1 MPQVFE
7 EEATFTA
14 LDFETATSQPS
25 SVCQIGLVRF
35 EAGIIVEEVE
45 HFIQPPKNA
54 YFYKNIEIHGI
65 NPKDTEDA
73 PTFDYI
79 WQEVKHL
86 IEDEV
91 IVAHNSRFDVNC
103 LRSTL
108 AYYDEVQPVFDERCT
123 QVIYRRGLA
132 YLTKKYHIP
141 LDHHNALSDARA
153 CGLLYLKHL
162 QKKHLPKTGNLFFI

>member
-1 MPQVFE
+1 MPQSFQ

-35 EAGIIVEEVE
+35 EEGEIVEEVE
-45 HFIQPPKNA
+45 RFIQPPKNT

-65 NPKDTEDA
+65 QPEDTIDA
-73 PTFDYI
+73 PTFEYVWWD
-79 WQEVKHL
+79 VKRL
-86 IEDEV
+86 IEDQV
-91 IVAHNSRFDVNC
+91 VVAHNSSFDVNC
-103 LRSTL
+103 LRSSL
-108 AYYDEVQPVFDERCT
+108 AYYEEIQPEFEERCT
-123 QVIYRRGLA
+123 RVIYGRGLA
-132 YLTKKYHIP
+132 FLAKKYHIS

-162 QKKHLPKTGNLFFI
+162 QKKHLPKTGDLFS